1 MQQNTVHMRETGH
14 NIMTFTAFEQKHAWE
29 HLDAYLRYIY
39 FA

>member
-14 NIMTFTAFEQKHAWE
+14 NNMTFTTVEQKYAWE
-29 HLDAYLRYIY
+29 HLDAYLRHIY